1 MSRAF
6 ELVYKVVVD
15 CRNVRIDSQSIN
27 DVLRVASLN
36 KVLLHF
42 LRATG
47 FKGEL
52 RRREEARLKNVVKVV
67 ERIAHTFR
75 NLDYAFFKLVKP
87 AICTP
92 SDLDILVA
100 YSDVSS
106 AFSRLRK
113 LGFIA
118 EVIEPY
124 CITMVRGASIV
135 DLYLHPT
142 LGGVIYLDA
151 RKLLEHRRLADFHG
165 IEILTLETY
174 AEALVSIAHAVYKE
188 RIYTLNDYA
197 TVKGW
202 LSKKTLRLAEELE
215 CQQAVSLA
223 QRIHRGIEER
233 KHVLPYR
240 IPLPLWVKALALKIH
255 CDKVARSTTFN
266 LLRRL
271 KDRRI
276 GKHIISKLMRK
287 TY

>member
-6 ELVYKVVVD
+6 ELVYKAVVD
-15 CRNVRIDSQSIN
+15 CRNVRIDPQSI
-27 DVLRVASLN
+27 DEVLRVASLN

-47 FKGEL
+47 FEGEL
-52 RRREEARLKNVVKVV
+52 RRREEARLENVVKVV
-67 ERIAHTFR
+67 ERVAHIFR
-75 NLDYAFFKLVKP
+75 DLDYAFFKLVKP
-87 AICTP
+87 VIYTP
-92 SDLDILVA
+92 SDIDILIA
-100 YSDVSS
+100 YDDISS

-113 LGFIA
+113 LGFTVK
-118 EVIEPY
+118 VIEPY

-142 LGGVIYLDA
+142 LGGIIYLDA

-165 IEILTLETY
+165 IEIPTLETY

-202 LSKKTLRLAEELE
+202 FSKRTLRLAEELE
-215 CQQAVSLA
+215 CQQAVGEVLNT
-223 QRIHRGIEER
+223 HRLVE
-233 KHVLPYR
+233 KHNLTLPYR
-240 IPLPLWVKALALKIH
+240 IPLARWLMVLKHKISH
-255 CDKVARSTTFN
+255 DKVARTT
-266 LLRRL
+266 LLNMPEVLR
-271 KDRRI
+271 DRRVGRLI
-276 GKHIISKLMRK
+276 LSKLVRE

>member
-15 CRNVRIDSQSIN
+15 CRNVRIDPQSV
-27 DVLRVASLN
+27 DEVLRVASLN

-47 FKGEL
+47 FEGEL
-52 RRREEARLKNVVKVV
+52 RRREEARLENVVEVV
-67 ERIAHTFR
+67 ERIAHIFR
-75 NLDYAFFKLVKP
+75 GLDYTFFKLVKP
-87 AICTP
+87 VTYMP
-92 SDLDILVA
+92 SDVDILVA
-100 YSDVSS
+100 YGDISS

-113 LGFIA
+113 LGFTA

-165 IEILTLETY
+165 IEIPTLETY

-197 TVKGW
+197 TVKKW
-202 LSKKTLRLAEELE
+202 FSKRTLRLAEELE

-223 QRIHRGIEER
+223 LQVHKAVERGEIT
-233 KHVLPYR
+233 LPYR
-240 IPLPLWVKALALKIH
+240 IPIPLWVKVLASKVRYDKIT
-255 CDKVARSTTFN
+255 RSTTFS
-266 LLRRL
+266 LLKSL
-271 KDRRI
+271 KDRRL
-276 GKHIISKLMRK
+276 GKHIVSKLTRE